1 MWPSTQNDAAP
12 DTRRLLGSHHRLH
25 ALGQIWL
32 GSLDEELVMDGH
44 CHERMELPTVDADSA
59 LQPMQPLLAVRI
71 IPHNGTPL
79 IAP

>member
-1 MWPSTQNDAAP
+1 MARVEVAAVAAIQI
-12 DTRRLLGSHHRLH
+12 LH
-25 ALGQIWL
+25 ALGQTWL
-32 GSLDEELVMDGH
+32 GSLDEELVMVGH
-44 CHERMELPTVDADSA
+44 YHERMELPTVDADSA